1 MIFLRVFIFSISVF
15 FISSPSYAVRFSG
28 DYLMK
33 MCITD
38 ENGREYTLNGS
49 MVCQAYIAGLLDY
62 HNLLRS
68 LGTAPG
74 IDFCVPDDVGLNE
87 MQVRVASYIFKK
99 QQNHGAFIASPGV
112 ALALFDSYPC
122 K

>member
-1 MIFLRVFIFSISVF
+1 
-15 FISSPSYAVRFSG
+15 
-28 DYLMK
+28 MK
-33 MCITD
+33 MCLTD
-38 ENGREYTLNGS
+38 EKGREYTPNGS

-74 IDFCVPDDVGLNE
+74 IDFCVPDDVSLNE

-112 ALALFDSYPC
+112 ALALFDAYPC